1 MEEVNLYLTPIV
13 TTISVVL
20 VAQGLLTNCFGLLS
34 TKIPDS
40 QQLPTR
46 QHVQLHVKRKVQH
59 VITGLIFIA
68 IDMANFLTPHL
79 AALVLFCCALLFLL
93 FVHVVPAQLFVD
105 IFKDILRKEEAQGK
119 VYPASLWFLMGFA
132 GAISLL
138 PNHPDIYRIALLHL
152 AVGDPAAGIC
162 GGLYGKTKVG
172 VGKKTIEGCIGCFVV
187 CVMATGL
194 YLWGTNNTV
203 VVALSGRWVLCL
215 MSGLIGSL
223 AELIPTPLDDNFS
236 LPIFSALGLWVI
248 NEYCL
253 HFSRIRE

>member
-13 TTISVVL
+13 TTIAVVL
-20 VAQGLLTNCFGLLS
+20 IAQGLLTNCYGLLS
-34 TKIPDS
+34 NKNPDS

-46 QHVQLHVKRKVQH
+46 HIQLHVKRKIQH
-59 VITGLIFIA
+59 VATGLVFIA
-68 IDMANFLTPHL
+68 IDMSNLLTPHI

-93 FVHVVPAQLFVD
+93 FVHVVPRQLFVD
-105 IFKDILRKEEAQGK
+105 IFKDILRKEEAEGK

-152 AVGDPAAGIC
+152 ALGDPAAGIC
-162 GGLYGKTKVG
+162 GGLYGKTNVG

-187 CVMATGL
+187 CAIVTGL

-203 VVALSGRWVLCL
+203 SDRWVLCL
-215 MSGLIGSL
+215 MGGLVGSL

-236 LPIFSALGLWVI
+236 LPIFSALGLWVL
-248 NEYCL
+248 NEYCF